1 MDYVYIQAF
10 LVVNEEQGL
19 YYEQLYKLLEFFPS
33 KIEQAEHCQ
42 LLDFQNYELPQE

>member
-1 MDYVYIQAF
+1 MGYVYMIVI

-33 KIEQAEHCQ
+33 KTEQAEHYQ
-42 LLDFQNYELPQE
+42 FLGFQNYELTQE